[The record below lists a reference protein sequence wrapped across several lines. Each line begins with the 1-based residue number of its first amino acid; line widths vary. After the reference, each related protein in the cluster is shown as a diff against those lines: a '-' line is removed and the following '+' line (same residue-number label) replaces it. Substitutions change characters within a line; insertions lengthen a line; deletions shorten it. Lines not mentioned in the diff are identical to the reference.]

1 MSEKRIQKELKDLTK
16 NPPANCSAGPIED
29 NLLKWHATIIG
40 PEDSPYHGG
49 IFKLSIVFPTDY
61 PFKAPK
67 VKFITKIYHCNIN
80 EQGGICLDILKDRW
94 SPALTIN
101 KLLLSICS
109 MLGDPNPNDPLVPEI
124 ATQYKNDFESF
135 EKKAKQWTILY
146 AN

>member
-29 NLLKWHATIIG
+29 NLLKWYATIIG

-124 ATQYKNDFESF
+124 ATQYKNDFEGF